1 MDEKDHSIRF
11 INSNYDT
18 LFRIPDG
25 GIVEV
30 RFPDRAFSAK
40 CEYLD
45 DYHTM
50 VGDTVFHICEFAEMV
65 ERQGGSVRPE
75 PKTTLDKAA
84 WQLAHRE
91 YLIVERTDSG
101 FRYELLTKQFAS
113 TVQGQVDRPGW
124 SMNQAREY
132 ILDTLNMTRR
142 NRRAVPFE
150 EVKASA
156 KEAAASV
163 LGQLNDLKNRPEPP
177 AKAGRRKPMAEK
189 TQGKYPSQF
198 EKVKEITDKLEAGI
212 KELMDSDKFKE
223 YLKCLSKFHNYSLGN
238 TILIALQKPDA
249 TLVAG
254 YTAWKNQFGRQ
265 VQKGEQG
272 IRILAPTPY
281 KRKMEVDVIDPSTGQ
296 ARMNPDG
303 TKATELKEIMVPAF
317 KVVNVFDVSQTDGR
331 PIPSIGVN
339 ELTGDVRQYE
349 MFFEALKRSCPVPI
363 AFEQIDSG
371 AKGYYHTV
379 DHRIALQ
386 EGMSQ
391 VQTIKTLIHEMT
403 HQHLHSKD
411 PKEMSPEEPRLTRNA
426 KEVEAESVAYTVAQ
440 HYGIETS
447 DYSFAYIAGWS
458 AGKDT
463 PELKASLD
471 RIRTAADE
479 LITGIDTQLQILQ
492 KEKMAELE
500 TQAETLAVKLDEL
513 SYDFDYYGYVDA
525 VDDREA
531 VAQQNKEMLLE
542 NGTQVEGILEF
553 LQEVVDDDGDCS
565 ARAAA
570 LITEV
575 KEFSEAAAAFLP
587 PKGPD
592 QPVPGLQENGTY
604 RYYSTQRPVDL
615 GTFPKP
621 PDNPVVEVHNYDADS
636 RIPVENGMIQAWGY
650 VEYKKP
656 LTEKE
661 AGDYELRPAPAR
673 FTEKEVRDMQKP
685 DIQAGKADI
694 HLAKPDIGL
703 QTETG
708 GKPEPEKKSVLK
720 DLEAKT
726 PKPREP
732 KASRKPKKQKEETR

>member
-1 MDEKDHSIRF
+1 
-11 INSNYDT
+11 
-18 LFRIPDG
+18 
-25 GIVEV
+25 
-30 RFPDRAFSAK
+30 
-40 CEYLD
+40 
-45 DYHTM
+45 
-50 VGDTVFHICEFAEMV
+50 
-65 ERQGGSVRPE
+65 
-75 PKTTLDKAA
+75 
-84 WQLAHRE
+84 
-91 YLIVERTDSG
+91 
-101 FRYELLTKQFAS
+101 
-113 TVQGQVDRPGW
+113 
-124 SMNQAREY
+124 
-132 ILDTLNMTRR
+132 
-142 NRRAVPFE
+142 
-150 EVKASA
+150 
-156 KEAAASV
+156 
-163 LGQLNDLKNRPEPP
+163 
-177 AKAGRRKPMAEK
+177 MAEK

-349 MFFEALKRSCPVPI
+349 MFLEALKRSCPVPI

-391 VQTIKTLIHEMT
+391 LQTIKTLIHEMT

-426 KEVEAESVAYTVAQ
+426 KEVEAESVAFTVAQ

-492 KEKMAELE
+492 KEKMAELDA
-500 TQAETLAVKLDEL
+500 QAETLAVKLDEL

-525 VDDREA
+525 VDDRDF
-531 VAQQNKEMLLE
+531 VVQQNKEMLLE

-553 LQEVVDDDGDCS
+553 LQEVVDDEGDCS

-575 KEFSEAAAAFLP
+575 KEFSETAAAFMP
-587 PKGPD
+587 PKEPD

-604 RYYSTQRPVDL
+604 RYYSTQRPVDI

-621 PDNPVVEVHNYDADS
+621 PDNPVV
-636 RIPVENGMIQAWGY
+636 
-650 VEYKKP
+650 
-656 LTEKE
+656 
-661 AGDYELRPAPAR
+661 
-673 FTEKEVRDMQKP
+673 
-685 DIQAGKADI
+685 
-694 HLAKPDIGL
+694 
-703 QTETG
+703 
-708 GKPEPEKKSVLK
+708 
-720 DLEAKT
+720 
-726 PKPREP
+726 
-732 KASRKPKKQKEETR
+732 